1 MSNPEIGWPT
11 AAMAPLHSDKEDSSS
26 DHALLLSLSDIKQ
39 LLDAE
44 GRLIVVLKDAESYAE
59 ADGYL

>member
-1 MSNPEIGWPT
+1 
-11 AAMAPLHSDKEDSSS
+11 MAPLHSDRADSCSY
-26 DHALLLSLSDIKQ
+26 HALLLSLSDIKQ